1 MGQNVNRGDIWY
13 IDLGGKAGKRPV
25 LVLTRQ
31 GVIDYLNKVTVVEIT
46 AQGKGYPTEVF
57 IGNAGN
63 LPAPSFAQADNIH
76 TVPKNKL
83 IKYAGTL
90 DRELLNEVSL
100 KIILA
105 LGLEDAAEALHC

>member
-1 MGQNVNRGDIWY
+1 MGRDVNRGDIWY
-13 IDLGGKAGKRPV
+13 IDLGGRAGKRPV

-46 AQGKGYPTEVF
+46 ARGKGYPTEVF
-57 IGNAGN
+57 IDSAGN
-63 LPAPSFAQADNIH
+63 LPSPSFVQADNIH

-90 DRELLNEVSL
+90 DRELLKEVSL

-105 LGLEDAAEALHC
+105 LGLEDAAECFYA